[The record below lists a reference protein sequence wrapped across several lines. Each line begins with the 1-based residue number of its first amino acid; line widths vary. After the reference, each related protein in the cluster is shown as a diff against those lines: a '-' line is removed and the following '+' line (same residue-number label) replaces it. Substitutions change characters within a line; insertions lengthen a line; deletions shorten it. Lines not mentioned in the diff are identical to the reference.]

1 MDACFPFR
9 PSNSGHKPGFV
20 QTELNLSIWL
30 VPERYQ
36 DLTLLGHGAYGVV
49 CTAYDTR
56 LQRRVAIKKLT
67 KPFEDK
73 EYAKRT
79 HRELKI
85 LSHVDHE
92 NILCLIDAFS
102 PQTSLEQFKDVYL
115 VTPLMGADLE
125 AVIRS
130 QSLSDGHIRFLV
142 YQILRALK
150 YMHSAGLVHRD
161 LKPVNIAVN
170 EDCELKI
177 LDFGLARRKDEVM
190 TGYVTTRWYRA
201 PEIMLN
207 WMHYNESV
215 DIWSTACIMAELRTR
230 KPLFTGK
237 NHIDQIK
244 MIMRVLGKPDEECM
258 KKITSQ
264 NARDFVA
271 SIAIEEP
278 QDLYTYFAGFS
289 PDAIDLLQK
298 LLHLDPDRR
307 YTATQAL
314 AHPYFQ
320 GYHDDQDEPV
330 GEPFIDPLE
339 DRTDVSLEEW
349 KKHVW
354 NALENFVPKLDSL
367 KLSSLD
373 NVTESS

>member
-1 MDACFPFR
+1 MIRETAILAGEESGTRLFPYGMV
-9 PSNSGHKPGFV
+9 SNLAKSSALSMHSLHKPHLNNSKMCKYFRVIFIRIPRHLFFTDGFQV
-20 QTELNLSIWL
+20 LFTIFN
-30 VPERYQ
+30 V
-36 DLTLLGHGAYGVV
+36 AYILDSVETV
-49 CTAYDTR
+49 C
-56 LQRRVAIKKLT
+56 L
-67 KPFEDK
+67 
-73 EYAKRT
+73 
-79 HRELKI
+79 
-85 LSHVDHE
+85 
-92 NILCLIDAFS
+92 
-102 PQTSLEQFKDVYL
+102 
-115 VTPLMGADLE
+115 
-125 AVIRS
+125 
-130 QSLSDGHIRFLV
+130 
-142 YQILRALK
+142 

-349 KKHVW
+349 KSTSR
-354 NALENFVPKLDSL
+354 ANFCVTFLHLLIVINEYWKSL
-367 KLSSLD
+367 FD
-373 NVTESS
+373 